1 MKRSLSVALILACVA
16 PPAFAQGEDDEEEEV
31 TDDEEEETVDEEA
44 KPTPP
49 PKKEEAEA
57 EEEGEEEEEETDED
71 GLPEKQNLSG
81 RDEGTDK
88 KPTQFERDRFFVD
101 KVDTEE
107 TENGTLVQGSI
118 ASSSF
123 MYFERGGNYLSGPGG
138 MQLSNVQNAGPSRL
152 FTELR
157 LQTDFRHI
165 GGGKWDARIDA
176 RARAVNHPDNAT
188 YMAEGAAPGVTVAS
202 EPNRIQ
208 SGLYGENEYELRE
221 LWLYRSGK
229 RSDIFFGRQYVPD
242 LGGMKFDGLRVD
254 YAKSSKLTLIGFG
267 GLMPVRGS
275 RSVTTDYLKLEDEK
289 GNPAGRF
296 VATGGF
302 GGAYRTLSSYG
313 ALGAVAQVP
322 LQKEQ
327 PRVYVTS
334 NGYLRSGAKLDVY
347 HYILVDLLG
356 NAAQSASSRIQ
367 LTNLS
372 GGLNFKPSQRLR
384 LTASVNRVDTETLA
398 VQAGAFL
405 QQPDDA
411 GGVGPI
417 LIQNEAYIQRIAT
430 NQARGGISAGLG
442 KLNRFEI
449 SMAVAYRQRPE
460 FTLSSPGAMGI
471 APILIT
477 MPAASSA
484 EVWGS
489 IVDRRSIANT
499 RIGLEGFKTFAVSDL
514 AYQRTIGTF
523 GRLFVLREIAGGRG
537 EWEAEAGYATT
548 KNTVLGAA
556 GTTGCGLDMGD
567 PTATPPRPPTPLYVD
582 CYGTSNNS
590 LISLGGQL
598 FYRLKT
604 DWFGIGTLHVLR
616 ITNKRS
622 DGVED
627 PTILGVTGFIRIA
640 KRF

>member
-1 MKRSLSVALILACVA
+1 MRRGFLNALAPVLSLALAAIA
-16 PPAFAQGEDDEEEEV
+16 PPAFAQGEDEEEEEEEV
-31 TDDEEEETVDEEA
+31 TEEEEEVVEEEKP
-44 KPTPP
+44 KPTPA
-49 PKKEEAEA
+49 KAT
-57 EEEGEEEEEETDED
+57 EEEGEEEEEEETDED

-107 TENGTLVQGSI
+107 TESGTLVQGSL

-123 MYFERGGNYLSGPGG
+123 FYAERGGGYPNLMGG
-138 MQLSNVQNAGPSRL
+138 AGQDTDNTGPSRL

-165 GGGKWDARIDA
+165 SGGKWEARIDA
-176 RARAVNHPDNAT
+176 RARAVAT
-188 YMAEGAAPGVTVAS
+188 PTNYTVIDPVTMMKQYETA
-202 EPNRIQ
+202 PNRIQ
-208 SGLYGENEYELRE
+208 SGLYGQNEYEARE

-229 RSDIFFGRQYVPD
+229 RSDIFFGRQFVPD

-275 RSVTTDYLKLEDEK
+275 RSVTTDYLKLQDEK

-302 GGAYRTLSSYG
+302 GGAYRTLASYG

-347 HYILVDLLG
+347 HYVLLDLLG
-356 NAAQSASSRIQ
+356 NAAQEASARIQ

-372 GGLNFKPSQRLR
+372 AGLNFKPNQRLR
-384 LTASVNRVDTETLA
+384 LTASLNRVDTETLA
-398 VQAGAFL
+398 VHAGAFL
-405 QQPDDA
+405 QQPDTA
-411 GGVGPI
+411 GGAGPTI
-417 LIQNEAYIQRIAT
+417 IQNEAFIQRIAT
-430 NQARGGISAGLG
+430 NQARGGVSAGLG
-442 KLNRFEI
+442 KLQRFEV
-449 SMAVAYRQRPE
+449 SMAVAYRQRPD
-460 FTLSSPGAMGI
+460 FTLTSPGAMGV
-471 APILIT
+471 PQVQVTL
-477 MPAASSA
+477 PEASSA

-489 IVDRRSIANT
+489 FVDRRSIANT
-499 RIGLEGFKTFAVSDL
+499 RIGLEAFRTFVVGDL
-514 AYQRTIGTF
+514 AYQRTVGLFT
-523 GRLFVLREIAGGRG
+523 RLFVLREIAGGRG
-537 EWEAEAGYATT
+537 EWEGEASYATT
-548 KNTVLGAA
+548 KNTVLGAP
-556 GTTGCGLDMGD
+556 GTLGCGVDAM
-567 PTATPPRPPTPLYVD
+567 AAPLYAD
-582 CYGTSNNS
+582 CYGTSNNT
-590 LISLGGQL
+590 LFSLGGQV
-598 FYRLKT
+598 FYRLKA
-604 DWFGIGTLHVLR
+604 DWFTIGTLHLLR
-616 ITNKRS
+616 ITNTRS
-622 DGVED
+622 DGVPD
-627 PTILGVTGFIRIA
+627 PAVIGLTGFIRIA